1 MTTQQQLALAQ
12 IPDLLEQRDLF
23 RLKKLLRSLDTPEL
37 VELIEER
44 EERDQLII
52 FRLLP
57 LTRATEVFEYL
68 DLEVQRHFLESL
80 SQERIADILNE
91 MSPDDRTALLEFLP
105 DDLVRELIQT
115 LSEKER
121 RVTLELLGYPE
132 YSVGRLMTPDYIAV
146 REDWTVQQVFD
157 YIREHGSGSETVS
170 VVYVI
175 DERGVLIDDIR
186 IREFLFAKPDQ
197 HVHDLMDRRFVRLR
211 AMQDQEEAIDVF
223 RRNDRTALPVINEDG
238 VLFGIVTIDDILAIR
253 EEEDTEDIQKLG
265 GSEALDEPYLATSIW
280 QMVRKRAGWLVILLL
295 GEMLTTSAMHHFED
309 DLQKAA
315 VLGLFIPLII
325 SAGGNAGSQATSL
338 IIRAMSL
345 GEFSLGD
352 WWMVMRREILSG
364 LLLGTILGVV
374 GSLRIVLWATVIDPG
389 YFGEYWRLIAV
400 TVGISLLG
408 IVLWG
413 ALSGAMLPMLL
424 KRLGLDPATASAP
437 FVATLV
443 DVTGLIIYF
452 SVATAVLSGTLL

>member
-12 IPDLLEQRDLF
+12 IPELLEQRDLF

-44 EERDQLII
+44 EEQDQLII

-57 LTRATEVFEYL
+57 LKRATEVFEFL

-80 SQERIADILNE
+80 SQERIANILNE

-146 REDWTVQQVFD
+146 REDWTVQHVFD

-175 DERGVLIDDIR
+175 DDRGVLIDDIR
-186 IREFLFAKPDQ
+186 IREFLFAQPTQ
-197 HVHDLMDRRFVRLR
+197 RVSELMDRRFVLLR

-223 RRNDRTALPVINEDG
+223 RRNDRTALPVVNEEG

-265 GSEALDEPYLATSIW
+265 GSEALDEPYLATSVW
-280 QMVRKRAGWLVILLL
+280 EMVKKRAGWLVLLL
-295 GEMLTTSAMHHFED
+295 IGEMLTASAMGHFED
-309 DLQKAA
+309 EIQRA
-315 VLGLFIPLII
+315 VVLASFVPLII
-325 SAGGNAGSQATSL
+325 SSGGNSGSQAVTL
-338 IIRAMSL
+338 VIRALSL
-345 GEFSLGD
+345 GEISLTD
-352 WWMVMRREILSG
+352 WWLIMRREVLSG
-364 LLLGTILGVV
+364 LVLGAILGLV
-374 GSLRIVLWATVIDPG
+374 GFLRIMLWAIFFKEYGPYWQLVGATV
-389 YFGEYWRLIAV
+389 AC
-400 TVGISLLG
+400 SLTG

-413 ALSGAMLPMLL
+413 TLAGSMLPLLL
-424 KRLGLDPATASAP
+424 KRLGLDPATSSAP

-443 DVTGLIIYF
+443 DVTGLVIYF
-452 SVATAVLSGTLL
+452 SLASAILRGTLL

>member
-1 MTTQQQLALAQ
+1 MNQHPTLEHITSLIQEGEFFKLKE
-12 IPDLLEQRDLF
+12 LLKNFE
-23 RLKKLLRSLDTPEL
+23 PAEL
-37 VELIEER
+37 VELIEEE
-44 EERDQLII
+44 EEREQLII

-57 LTRATEVFEYL
+57 LSLATQVFEYL
-68 DLEVQRHFLESL
+68 DLDIQKHFLANL
-80 SQERIADILNE
+80 SQDKITGILNE

-105 DDLVRELIQT
+105 DDFVKELIQT
-115 LSEKER
+115 LSEPER

-132 YSVGRLMTPDYIAV
+132 YSVGRLMTPDYIAI
-146 REDWTVQQVFD
+146 RENWTVQQVLD
-157 YIREHGSGSETVS
+157 YIRRHGGQSETLS
-170 VVYVI
+170 VLYVT

-186 IREFLFAKPDQ
+186 IREFLLADPQKR
-197 HVHDLMDRRFVRLR
+197 VRELMDSRYVFLK
-211 AMQDQEEAIDVF
+211 AMQDQEEAIEVF
-223 RRNDRTALPVINEDG
+223 RRNDRVALPVVNDEG
-238 VLFGIVTIDDILAIR
+238 VLFGIVTIDDILDIR

-265 GSEALDEPYLATSIW
+265 GSEALDEPYLDTPIW
-280 QMVRKRAGWLVILLL
+280 KMVKKRAGWLVILLI

-345 GEFSLGD
+345 GEFTLSD

-364 LLLGTILGVV
+364 LALGSILGVV
-374 GSLRIVLWATVIDPG
+374 GALRIVLWANYIDPG
-389 YFGEYWRLIAV
+389 YFGEYWQLIAV
-400 TVGISLLG
+400 TVGFSLLG

-424 KRLGLDPATASAP
+424 RKLGLDPATSSAP

-452 SVATAVLSGTLL
+452 SVATFVLRGTLL